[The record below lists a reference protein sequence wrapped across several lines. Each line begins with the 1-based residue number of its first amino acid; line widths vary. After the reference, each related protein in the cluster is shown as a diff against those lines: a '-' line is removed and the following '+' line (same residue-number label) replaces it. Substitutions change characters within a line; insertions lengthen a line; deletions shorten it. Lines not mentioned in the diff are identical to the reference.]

1 MSIQPT
7 TQARENLRWFRDGFP
22 LPTAENRETLKG
34 LTAAAEAEFRTDAA
48 EMTKTADWL
57 ERLAA
62 EYDDAGKPFMAAENR
77 ERAAEL
83 RTRIAELATASVTN
97 DNVETGRAA

>member
-34 LTAAAEAEFRTDAA
+34 LTAAAAAEFQTDVA

-57 ERLAA
+57 ERLATEQEA
-62 EYDDAGKPFMAAENR
+62 KGKTFNAAENR
-77 ERAAEL
+77 EQAAEL
-83 RTRIAELATASVTN
+83 RARIDDLAAPMK
-97 DNVETGRAA
+97 AAA